1 MATGITTTKDIP
13 TGKKIERTPEQKERD
28 KQIIENY
35 SVQIDQFKL
44 EILRLEKAI
53 EMDLPDR
60 EYQAQIFDIK
70 EKIEQFKNLK
80 KAIEDRSKWI
90 K

>member
-80 KAIEDRSKWI
+80 KAIEDRSK
-90 K
+90 